1 MDSGCFQST
10 VNFCWSK
17 VHAYCVMSSRPP
29 HRASVNGHRF
39 PARRFRRFLFI
50 NRISIYFCS
59 MVIVVDTRFAEAVGP
74 AGDSDWGCRHF
85 RQMARMYP
93 QRQFVLIGSQPW
105 PADHFTEANI
115 VTVTA
120 GPPANRY
127 RLLQY
132 WYNFRLPALLRK
144 YKASVFVCPG
154 NHGSLYTKVPQC
166 LLAKDLPYRQYPKW
180 IAKTQI
186 RFANTN
192 QQRFFNKASCIIA
205 TSRFCADAIAEGFA
219 AEAEKVQVIY
229 PGVAHV
235 FCTASYEQ
243 QAAVREQYTA
253 GRAYFLCVG
262 NLLPQ
267 HNLMN
272 LLRAFSQFKKMQK
285 SNMQL
290 LLAGHNLWPKN
301 ELVQSLKNYKYKR
314 DVKLTGQLPL
324 AEMARLMA
332 GAYALVQPA
341 ELPGF
346 ALPPLEA
353 MQCGVPVI
361 VTATGALP
369 EICGPAALYAADG
382 SANELATQM
391 MLIFKDE
398 TLRAEKISAG
408 LEQVKKFEEHHAVQ
422 QLAQAI
428 MGAAQPV
435 V

>member
-1 MDSGCFQST
+1 MVHGRWTKLSPVKLST
-10 VNFCWSK
+10 VNCLSLPLLN
-17 VHAYCVMSSRPP
+17 HHS
-29 HRASVNGHRF
+29 
-39 PARRFRRFLFI
+39 
-50 NRISIYFCS
+50 SIYLYN
-59 MVIVVDTRFAEAVGP
+59 MVIVVDTRFAEANGP
-74 AGDSDWGCRHF
+74 AGDSDWGSRHF

-93 QRQFVLIGSQPW
+93 QRQFIFIGSQPW
-105 PADHFTEANI
+105 PTDYFTEANI
-115 VTVTA
+115 VAVTA
-120 GPPANRY
+120 GPPAHRY

-166 LLAKDLPYRQYPKW
+166 LLTKDLPYKQYPKW
-180 IAKTQI
+180 VAKTQI
-186 RFANTN
+186 RFAATN
-192 QQRFFNKASCIIA
+192 QQRFFNKAARIIA
-205 TSRFCADAIAEGFA
+205 SSQYCADAIAEGFA
-219 AEAEKVQVIY
+219 AEAGKVQVVY
-229 PGVAHV
+229 PGVAPV
-235 FCTASYEQ
+235 FCPTSYAQ
-243 QAAVREQYTA
+243 QNAAREQYTGGA
-253 GRAYFLCVG
+253 AYFLCVG
-262 NLLPQ
+262 SLLPQ
-267 HNLMN
+267 NNLMN

-290 LLAGHNLWPKN
+290 LLTGHNLWPKN
-301 ELVQSLKNYKYKR
+301 ELAQSLQTYKYKR
-314 DVKLTGQLPL
+314 DVKLTGHLPL

-332 GAYALVQPA
+332 GAYAVVQPA

-391 MLIFKDE
+391 MLVYKDE

-408 LEQVKKFEEHHAVQ
+408 LEQVKQFEEHHAVH
-422 QLAQAI
+422 QLAQAV
-428 MGAAQPV
+428 MGVAQPMV
-435 V
+435 